1 MIGRHRHGGHDHH
14 HMCVC
19 VCVRVHVHVSVCMRA
34 RVHVSVRTSVLEPWV
49 VMCEARQATTR
60 QEREVS
66 HMAGMRGSG
75 LSSLFPQERER
86 GRERERERTN
96 FTPCSNAVRA
106 TVCQYGQKFDLHD
119 KKK

>member
-1 MIGRHRHGGHDHH
+1 MCVFVRACV
-14 HMCVC
+14 CVC

-86 GRERERERTN
+86 GRERGRHTN
-96 FTPCSNAVRA
+96 TSYALNRPDSFTAPRNPLTPSSV
-106 TVCQYGQKFDLHD
+106 DP
-119 KKK
+119 